1 MLVRHAVVLVALL
14 IGVVPPISAQDSAE
28 TKPDPDQIRRAAFYE
43 AKPLIDEWIQLET
56 ADDHEQGAQKFREV
70 ADRLAEEL
78 EGHDDQLVSL
88 LRGLAGSCERKL
100 EAFDAATDAL
110 QEVLRIQEQ
119 RFGTDHW
126 QTGDARRAL
135 TDLRL
140 RQELTPEQRA
150 LLKRADSF
158 GSRALNL
165 FRQDRFN
172 DALPLASESAAIQ
185 KRLLGTDH
193 PDYANSLN
201 NLALLY
207 TAMGD
212 SAQAEPLYQQALEIK
227 ERVLGTDHP
236 DYATSLNNLATLYDS
251 MGDDARAEPLMRQ
264 ALEIRER
271 VLGAD
276 HPRYATSLN
285 SLAVLYH
292 RMGDFAQAEP
302 LYQQALEIRQRVL
315 GTDHPDYATSL
326 HNLAGVYKNMGDYAK
341 AEPRYQQ
348 ALEIRRRV
356 LGTDHPHYATSL
368 NNLARLYKAM
378 GDYARAEPLYQQ
390 ALEIRQRVLG
400 TDHPDYAAN
409 LHNLAAL
416 YQSQGNFAQ
425 AEPLYRQALEIRER
439 VLGTDHPSYATSL
452 NNLAA
457 LYGAMGAYARA
468 EPLYRQALEINKKVL
483 GTEHPSYA
491 SSLNNL
497 AALYQ
502 AMGDFANAEPL
513 MRQALEINRKVLGT
527 DHPSY
532 ATSLHNLALLHESM
546 GDSANA
552 EPLYQQALE
561 IRERVLGTDHPDYAA
576 NLHNLAA
583 LYQSQG
589 NFAQAEPLMRQAL
602 EIYERVL
609 GTDHPDYATS
619 LNNLALLYNN
629 MGDSAKAEP
638 LYRQALE
645 IRERALGTDHP
656 DYATS
661 LNNLA
666 GLYKGMG
673 DSAQAVPLAEQATAI
688 IRRQLEATSLV
699 QSERQQ
705 LAMLKENRVFLD
717 NLLDVSLSADL
728 PAAET
733 WNEVVVWKGSVFVR
747 QQALRELREQ
757 DDPALTALLDEL
769 TDVARRR
776 STLLFQTPTPEQAAA
791 RRDQLATLAERQEQ
805 LEAELLRES
814 ATFRT
819 GQEAA
824 TVTAAGLQTLLP
836 RGSVLVDFL
845 ESSGRLL
852 AFVVTADE
860 VERVELG
867 ALQDLTPL
875 IDTWR
880 TEILN
885 GQGTDSDA
893 AHALRDRLWE
903 PLAPH
908 LGEAQTVLLAP
919 DGVLTSLP
927 FAALPGSEPGRYLLE
942 EVTLTTLPFPQM
954 LKLWQDQERA
964 QASESLL
971 LVGDVDFDAQPAV
984 PTPDDQSPLL
994 VQSRGLRAVTGNA
1007 QVVFPPLP
1015 GTKREIA
1022 FLDGLHSTLFPEAV
1036 RTTLA
1041 ASQATEAALREQV
1054 RGQEVVHLATHG
1066 FFAPPD
1072 VLSLARSTEQET
1084 EPPRIQSPDEDHRNK
1099 FQGHPPGVLSGV
1111 VLAGANRPLEI
1122 DDLGADDG
1130 ILTAAEV
1137 QELPLRSTNLVVLSA
1152 CETGLGQVAG
1162 GEGVLGLQRAFHMAG
1177 ARNVVTSLWQ
1187 VDDAG
1192 TAALMSLFYRNLWEH
1207 DQSPSTALRNA
1218 QLSLLKHPEQIEALV
1233 TQRGLKFEAA
1243 VTIVEQPVTPE
1254 RQAKK
1259 TPIHLWAAFTH
1270 SGPVGEE

>member
-193 PDYANSLN
+193 PDYATSLN

-315 GTDHPDYATSL
+315 GTDHPDYA
-326 HNLAGVYKNMGDYAK
+326 
-341 AEPRYQQ
+341 
-348 ALEIRRRV
+348 
-356 LGTDHPHYATSL
+356 
-368 NNLARLYKAM
+368 
-378 GDYARAEPLYQQ
+378 
-390 ALEIRQRVLG
+390 
-400 TDHPDYAAN
+400 AN

-457 LYGAMGAYARA
+457 LYGAMGDYARA

-666 GLYKGMG
+666 GLYNGMG

-791 RRDQLATLAERQEQ
+791 RREQLATLAERQEQ

-860 VERVELG
+860 VER
-867 ALQDLTPL
+867 DLTPL